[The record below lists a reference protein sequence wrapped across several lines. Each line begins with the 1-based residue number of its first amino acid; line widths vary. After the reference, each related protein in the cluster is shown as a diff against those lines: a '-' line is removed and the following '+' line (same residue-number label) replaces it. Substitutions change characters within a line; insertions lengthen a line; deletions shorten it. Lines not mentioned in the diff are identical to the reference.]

1 MTSQLTFAMGEFIA
15 ELPCDR
21 HYIKNHMWATEIAPG
36 VYRFGFTAYAVRL
49 LQDIYFIDF
58 DCALGSRLENRQEF
72 GNIESKKAESGMYS
86 PIAGE
91 VHSLNERLLDDPS
104 IINVDKYGEGWLF
117 ELKPL
122 DELQVREGLLSP
134 EQYVVHLQS
143 AWDVA
148 QRTIKGQANTDED

>member
-1 MTSQLTFAMGEFIA
+1 MKQLNFAMGEFIA

-21 HYIKNHMWATEIAPG
+21 HYIKNHMWAMEIAPC

-58 DCALGSRLENRQEF
+58 DCVPGTQLSNRQEF

-86 PIAGE
+86 PMAGE
-91 VHSLNERLLDDPS
+91 VHAINDRLLDDPS

-117 ELKPL
+117 DLL
-122 DELQVREGLLSP
+122 VQDETQVREGLLSP
-134 EQYVVHLQS
+134 EQYVEHLRA

-148 QRTIKGQANTDED
+148 QRTIKGQVNSED